1 MTERLGEYVYYYVV
15 TGAATCQ
22 VFFLLASEGATC
34 QVVINQGVNHVT
46 SLDQEHNIQMPSSV
60 PSQHTNALDQV
71 AILVLVAFG

>member
-1 MTERLGEYVYYYVV
+1 MSSVFSFLAGE
-15 TGAATCQ
+15 
-22 VFFLLASEGATC
+22 EATC